1 MTGVALL
8 VSGDFLATT
17 NIEAAEKKPVGETVQ
32 TEPFQDLK
40 DTDSIIA
47 LPTGEYLHGKS
58 ITASK
63 DNPDKILETYDSEAP
78 IGTKNKGI
86 KRMSVT
92 EARKEIK
99 NNLGVLN
106 LSFPS
111 VKTNVPPT
119 QNQIVFLYPGAGSW
133 QNLSIGAHWQFSRTY
148 FAPSENTGI
157 YLLWKA
163 HKDDGRI
170 ADINDCGQMYFNGG
184 TYGALIK
191 ARSPASYYTS
201 SDSGYHEMAFASWTP
216 KSGTSYEVYNK

>member
-47 LPTGEYLHGKS
+47 LPTEEYLHGKS

-119 QNQIVFLYPGAGSW
+119 QN
-133 QNLSIGAHWQFSRTY
+133 LSST
-148 FAPSENTGI
+148 
-157 YLLWKA
+157 K
-163 HKDDGRI
+163 
-170 ADINDCGQMYFNGG
+170 
-184 TYGALIK
+184 
-191 ARSPASYYTS
+191 
-201 SDSGYHEMAFASWTP
+201 
-216 KSGTSYEVYNK
+216 